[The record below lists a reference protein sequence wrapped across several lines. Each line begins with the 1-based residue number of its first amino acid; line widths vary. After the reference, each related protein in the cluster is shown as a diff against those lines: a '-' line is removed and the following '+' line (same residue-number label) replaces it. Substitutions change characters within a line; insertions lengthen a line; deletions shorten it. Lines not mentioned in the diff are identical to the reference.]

1 MSIITLTGHL
11 GSIGD
16 IPKLLAS
23 HLNYRLIDR
32 ELLIESAQMLG
43 LDDTE
48 LEQFDERTK
57 GLGGPLSN
65 FLKNFIEKSSL
76 AGIDP
81 SGLEATFASS
91 YADTARGFQSDDLLY
106 IDTMTEVMKGYAL
119 EGNVII
125 VGRGSQAI
133 FSDEPSAYHFR
144 IVCDPEE
151 RIKRFANHENL
162 DLDEARKRVNDSDTQ
177 REIWHK
183 KYFGIDYRSPYLY
196 RMVLNSEFSS
206 DQKIVQTIA
215 SFIE

>member
-11 GSIGD
+11 GSIGT
-16 IPKLLAS
+16 IPSLLAQS
-23 HLNYRLIDR
+23 LGYRLIDR
-32 ELLIESAQMLG
+32 ELLIQSAQMLG
-43 LDDTE
+43 LSDKE

-91 YADTARGFQSDDLLY
+91 YADTAQGFQSDDLLY
-106 IDTMTEVMKGYAL
+106 IETMTEVMKGYAND
-119 EGNVII
+119 GDVII
-125 VGRGSQAI
+125 VGRGGQAI
-133 FSDEPSAYHFR
+133 FKDDLNAFHFR

-151 RIKRFANHENL
+151 RIKRFAKNQNL
-162 DLDEARKRVNDSDTQ
+162 DLEVSRKRVHESDQQ

-206 DQKIVQTIA
+206 DQKIVDTIVN
-215 SFIE
+215 FVK

>member
-11 GSIGD
+11 GSIGE
-16 IPKLLAS
+16 IPKLLAMN
-23 HLNYRLIDR
+23 LNYKLIDR

-43 LDDTE
+43 MNDTE

-106 IDTMTEVMKGYAL
+106 IDTMTDVMKGYAAQ
-119 EGNVII
+119 GDVII

-133 FSDEPSAYHFR
+133 FKDESNVYHFR

-151 RIKRFANHENL
+151 RIKRFANNANL
-162 DLDEARKRVNDSDTQ
+162 DLNEARKRVADSDSQ

-196 RMVLNSEFSS
+196 NMVLNSEFSS
-206 DQKIVQTIA
+206 DQKIVQAITN
-215 SFIE
+215 FID

>member
-11 GSIGD
+11 GSIGQ
-16 IPKLLAS
+16 IPKLLAA

-43 LDDTE
+43 MSDEE

-65 FLKNFIEKSSL
+65 FLKSFIEKSSL

-106 IDTMTEVMKGYAL
+106 IDTMTEVMKGYAE
-119 EGNVII
+119 EGDVVI

-133 FSDEPSAYHFR
+133 FQHTSNAFHFR

-151 RIKRFANHENL
+151 RIKRFAKSQNL
-162 DLDEARKRVNDSDTQ
+162 DLDDARKRVNDSDSQ

-206 DQKIVQTIA
+206 DEKLVQTIA
-215 SFIE
+215 HFIN

>member
-11 GSIGD
+11 GSIGE
-16 IPKLLAS
+16 IPKLLAMN
-23 HLNYRLIDR
+23 LNYKLIDR

-43 LDDTE
+43 MNDTE

-106 IDTMTEVMKGYAL
+106 IDTMTDVMKGYAAQ
-119 EGNVII
+119 GDVII

-133 FSDEPSAYHFR
+133 FKDEPNVYHFR

-151 RIKRFANHENL
+151 RIKRFANNANL
-162 DLDEARKRVNDSDTQ
+162 DLNEARKRVADSDSQ

-196 RMVLNSEFSS
+196 NMVLNSEFSS
-206 DQKIVQTIA
+206 DQKIVQAITN
-215 SFIE
+215 FID